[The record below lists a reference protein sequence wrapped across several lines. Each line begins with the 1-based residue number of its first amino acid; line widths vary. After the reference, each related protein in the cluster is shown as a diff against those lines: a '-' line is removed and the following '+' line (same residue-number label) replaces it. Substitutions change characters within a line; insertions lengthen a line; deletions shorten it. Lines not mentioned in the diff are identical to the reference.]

1 MSDELPEKVREAIEK
16 GPICVAI
23 GEQALGVET
32 YAMFAR
38 RIARLA
44 IEESTRPLREKLQN
58 AEEGYARRHKDA
70 TDLWEKINFPGGLN
84 AQILELRERLERAQ
98 EVHAYERHRMQHMI
112 EAMTQRLTFIGSLC
126 QPDAI
131 VLPDGRRLAYVP
143 PPKLLRET
151 WEALSL
157 AIREAK
163 E

>member
-1 MSDELPEKVREAIEK
+1 MADELPEKVKAAIEK

-44 IEESTRPLREKLQN
+44 VEESTRS
-58 AEEGYARRHKDA
+58 
-70 TDLWEKINFPGGLN
+70 
-84 AQILELRERLERAQ
+84 LRERLERAQ
-98 EVHAYERHRMQHMI
+98 EVHAYERARMQHMI
-112 EAMTQRLTFIGSLC
+112 EAMTKRLADIGSLC

-143 PPKLLRET
+143 PPELLRET

-163 E
+163 DSAHV